1 MRIARRWCW
10 SRCYRT
16 RRLEGQERRG
26 LMSREGLAA
35 WPAAGIQ
42 GLHACVK
49 KGDRERVCERNVG
62 IEGGK
67 KREGGL
73 KDIVR

>member
-1 MRIARRWCW
+1 
-10 SRCYRT
+10 
-16 RRLEGQERRG
+16 
-26 LMSREGLAA
+26 MSREGLAA

-62 IEGGK
+62 IEGGR
-67 KREGGL
+67 KREGGV
-73 KDIVR
+73 KDVVR